1 MQETPTQKP
10 DSGLSVRDM
19 VIGNGCILLATIFF
33 GVNIPIV
40 KELVPH
46 WMSADAV
53 TAVRLIGGCALMW
66 LASLFIRT
74 EPIEGGDW
82 TRLFFGGAVGLF
94 SFMYLFNLSLRY
106 ADPIDVS
113 IIMTLPPVFVVLYHI
128 IFQRARPALLEYIGI
143 AASFAGAVLVILC
156 GHDNAGSHNLLGELL
171 ALASTICYAFYL
183 VVMEEPSK
191 KYRPL
196 STLRWVFLFAALP
209 ALLLLPKLIHSHLIQ
224 GHAGTL
230 PWVWIGF
237 ILLCPTFLS
246 YFLIAPADRLIG
258 SELVSIYQYLVP
270 VVAAV
275 ASVIMGIARIIPV
288 QIAAMAVIIGGMV
301 ATNIGK
307 RRRKQSLQR
316 RPQ

>member
-1 MQETPTQKP
+1 
-10 DSGLSVRDM
+10 
-19 VIGNGCILLATIFF
+19 
-33 GVNIPIV
+33 
-40 KELVPH
+40 
-46 WMSADAV
+46 
-53 TAVRLIGGCALMW
+53 
-66 LASLFIRT
+66 
-74 EPIEGGDW
+74 
-82 TRLFFGGAVGLF
+82 
-94 SFMYLFNLSLRY
+94 MYLFNLSLRY

-209 ALLLLPKLIHSHLIQ
+209 ALLLLPQLIHSHLIQ

-246 YFLIAPADRLIG
+246 YFLIAPADRPDRQRARVDLP
-258 SELVSIYQYLVP
+258 VSGAGIRHRLGRTDGARPPQNHTDSRHDHNHRRHGAHKCRQAAPYACQIIAPAPRRVANFRYLCE
-270 VVAAV
+270 
-275 ASVIMGIARIIPV
+275 
-288 QIAAMAVIIGGMV
+288 
-301 ATNIGK
+301 N
-307 RRRKQSLQR
+307 L
-316 RPQ
+316 